1 MRSLTL
7 LGLLLACSS
16 VAAALT
22 VTVDQEVYVVGQTV
36 TITYDNTGGEAIEF
50 RSIPPFTIH
59 RLDGD
64 YEFILGLPGI
74 VVLPA
79 GETMVE
85 TWDTGMLP
93 DPAGQY
99 RVVVSGWLQADPDET
114 VSAAADYTLE
124 EPVAAQASTW
134 SAVHRLFR

>member
-1 MRSLTL
+1 MRSLAL
-7 LGLLLACSS
+7 LALLLALPG
-16 VAAALT
+16 VAAAFT
-22 VTVDQEVYVVGQTV
+22 VTVDQDTYVVGQTV

-50 RSIPPFTIH
+50 GGAPPFTIQ

-64 YEFILGLPGI
+64 YEFILHLPEI
-74 VVLPA
+74 IVLPA

-85 TWDTGMLP
+85 TWNTGLLP

-99 RVVVSGWLQADPDET
+99 RVTVSGWLQADPDET
-114 VSAAADYTLE
+114 VSASADYTLE
-124 EPVAAQASTW
+124 EPVAADASTW